1 MGEYIENLKVP
12 APKGVDKR
20 MHYVIFYDLAIE
32 HIQRVWLNV
41 TRFACGRK
49 DLVAIPGDEWDLDT
63 GRNKSAKDQRLVFW
77 NYA

>member
-1 MGEYIENLKVP
+1 VP
-12 APKGVDKR
+12 ALEGVDKR
-20 MHYVIFYDLAIE
+20 MHYDDIFNLAIE

-41 TRFACGRK
+41 TRFVYGK
-49 DLVAIPGDEWDLDT
+49 EDLIVIRGDEWDLDT